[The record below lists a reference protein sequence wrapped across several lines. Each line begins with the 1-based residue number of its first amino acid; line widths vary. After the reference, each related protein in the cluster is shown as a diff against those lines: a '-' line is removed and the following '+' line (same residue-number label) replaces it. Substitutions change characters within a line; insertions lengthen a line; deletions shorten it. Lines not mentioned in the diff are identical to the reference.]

1 MMKEDAENRTR
12 WKHKR
17 EWHNRGNVW
26 DKIATCWAGEKDWMI
41 ARKEQNSPEDNYN
54 FIIYILNEMMLST
67 EHRKTEKKD
76 EEKRLKRKARRD
88 VGPEDTTVQPRE
100 GGPTVHN
107 NWEMPKKFCTH
118 GGRMELPPRSRTST
132 TS

>member
-12 WKHKR
+12 WKHKW

-26 DKIATCWAGEKDWMI
+26 DKMATCWAGKKDWMI

-54 FIIYILNEMMLST
+54 FITYILNKMKLPT

-76 EEKRLKRKARRD
+76 EEKEVKKKGTQGLGSRRHHCATARR
-88 VGPEDTTVQPRE
+88 
-100 GGPTVHN
+100 
-107 NWEMPKKFCTH
+107 
-118 GGRMELPPRSRTST
+118 RTYSA
-132 TS
+132 